1 MTDCFDKILEE
12 NSKSDVG
19 KYKVILKL
27 MKDLENG
34 LSNALRVR
42 NCLLFLLNISSNDGY
57 GDYLDRIGKRPQE
70 LGENER
76 DEMYEL
82 LRWECNN

>member
-1 MTDCFDKILEE
+1 MKDCFDKILEE
-12 NSKSDVG
+12 NSKGDVG

-34 LSNALRVR
+34 LTNALRVR
-42 NCLLFLLNISSNDGY
+42 NCLLFLLNVTSNDGY